1 MRGRGTR
8 AATPFRSSAARR
20 RESHVH
26 GTWYAP
32 GPMKLVVATLLAA
45 LLLLQYRLWVS
56 DEGMREVWHLRQA
69 VENQAAENAVLVER
83 NAQMRAEVADLKQ
96 GLTAVEERA
105 RNDLGMIAAN
115 ETFYQV
121 VDATHLAPDG
131 ERAEPAS
138 MQAQNTPQ

>member
-1 MRGRGTR
+1 
-8 AATPFRSSAARR
+8 
-20 RESHVH
+20 
-26 GTWYAP
+26 
-32 GPMKLVVATLLAA
+32 MKFVVATLLAA

-69 VENQAAENAVLVER
+69 VENQVAENAVLAER
-83 NAQMRAEVADLKQ
+83 NAQMKAEVADLKQ

-131 ERAEPAS
+131 EPATPAS
-138 MQAQNTPQ
+138 MQAQYTPQ